1 MSPGRVCRAAA
12 ASGAPHCRPPVAV
25 PAHEDDHEDV
35 RDGARC
41 DGGDG
46 GAVKKCGEME
56 IHLLLTLDCL
66 QLQQSRLSSIPES
79 RDL

>member
-1 MSPGRVCRAAA
+1 MSPGRVCRTAA

-25 PAHEDDHEDV
+25 PAHQAGHEGV
-35 RDGARC
+35 RDGGGW

-56 IHLLLTLDCL
+56 NSPAADT
-66 QLQQSRLSSIPES
+66 
-79 RDL
+79 